1 MKTNHPLIVGHRGA
15 HGLAP
20 DNTLEGFEIAIQN
33 GVDQIETDVRITSDG
48 EVILAHD
55 EHLTA
60 ADKRLIRI
68 VDTTYPQLREH
79 HDGLVTL
86 AETINFISRRVRL
99 MIEIKRGVPVAPVVT
114 VVKKFLG
121 QGWGADDFMFASFDQ
136 AILLELKKSIPEI
149 ELVVL
154 ESWSSVRARR
164 RAVALSTP
172 YLSMDQRYLWWG
184 FVYLISRRYKLF
196 CYPYRKVYHIRHHK
210 PASWAKYGLYGIIT
224 DRPDLFR

>member
-1 MKTNHPLIVGHRGA
+1 MHKPLIIGHRGA

-48 EVILAHD
+48 RVVLTHD
-55 EHLTA
+55 EHLTS
-60 ADKRLIRI
+60 ADKRLLRI
-68 VDTTYPQLREH
+68 IDSTYPQLLAH
-79 HDGLVTL
+79 HAALVTL
-86 AETINFISRRVRL
+86 DEAISFIGRRTRL
-99 MIEIKRGVPVAPVVT
+99 MVEVKREVQTAPVVAILRR
-114 VVKKFLG
+114 FLTE
-121 QGWGADDFMFASFDQ
+121 GWTPDDFIFASFDFEV
-136 AILLELKKSIPEI
+136 LKELSREMPDI

-154 ESWSSVRARR
+154 ESWSSWRARR
-164 RAVALSTP
+164 RADALGTP

-196 CYPYRKVYHIRHHK
+196 CYPYRKIYHIKHRK
-210 PASWAKYGLYGIIT
+210 PAKWFKYGLYGVIT